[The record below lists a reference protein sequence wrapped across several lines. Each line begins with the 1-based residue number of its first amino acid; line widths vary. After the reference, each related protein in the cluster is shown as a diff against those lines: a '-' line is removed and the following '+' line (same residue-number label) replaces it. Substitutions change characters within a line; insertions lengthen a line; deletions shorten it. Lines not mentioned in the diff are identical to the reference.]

1 MCLLITLYY
10 TYCEILLKSVGI
22 QLALT
27 KEKQGFTN
35 PVYPIMFAIGGC
47 HLLNDTLQAVI
58 PAMFPVLEA
67 ERGLTFTQLG
77 FIFFALNMVASVL
90 QPVVGYF
97 SDKRPMPYALPIGMT
112 FSLVGMAGLAIAPSY
127 WLILLS
133 VIILGFGSAV
143 FHPEGSRVSFLAAGN
158 KRGLSQSIYQ
168 VGGNTG
174 QALAP
179 LISAFVLVPLGQKG
193 AAVFIIVAAVGIVL
207 LSRISAWYKQQLEL
221 EKQNNRKKVLLSS
234 IGELTK
240 RQITIAL
247 TLILTIIFARSFY
260 VTNVTS
266 FYIFYL
272 LDEYGL
278 KIAQG
283 QLLIFLFMALGAAG
297 TFFGGP
303 MADRIGRKNVI
314 VLSLLVPLPLCL
326 LLPYV
331 SLWAVG
337 PLLAA
342 IGFFI
347 MLSFSVTVIYAQELV
362 PSKIGTMA
370 GLTVGLAFG
379 MGAIGAVVIGRLMD
393 VIGIFPTMVIA
404 SFLPFIG
411 LVGLML
417 PKDQKITVT
426 KPSS

>member
-1 MCLLITLYY
+1 MT
-10 TYCEILLKSVGI
+10 S
-22 QLALT
+22 T
-27 KEKQGFTN
+27 KETQNLAN
-35 PVYPIMFAIGGC
+35 PVYPIMFAIGAC

-58 PAMFPVLEA
+58 PAMFPVLEK
-67 ERGLTFTQLG
+67 ERGLSFTQLG

-97 SDKRPMPYALPIGMT
+97 SDKKPMPYALPIGMT
-112 FSLVGMAGLAIAPSY
+112 FSLIGMAGLAIAPSY
-127 WLILLS
+127 WLILVS
-133 VIILGFGSAV
+133 VILLGFGSAV
-143 FHPEGSRVSFLAAGN
+143 FHPEGSRVSFLAAGT

-168 VGGNTG
+168 VGGNSG

-193 AAVFIIVAAVGIVL
+193 AAVFIVVAALGIII
-207 LSRISAWYKQQLEL
+207 LSRISAWYKKQLDL
-221 EKQNNRKKVLLSS
+221 EKKNNRKKVLLSS

-240 RQITIAL
+240 KQIGIAL
-247 TLILTIIFARSFY
+247 TLLLIIIFARSFY

-266 FYIFYL
+266 FYVFYL
-272 LDEYGL
+272 MDDYGL
-278 KIAQG
+278 KIEQG
-283 QLLIFLFMALGAAG
+283 QLYIFLFMALGAAG

-303 MADRIGRKNVI
+303 LADRIGRKNVI
-314 VLSLLVPLPLCL
+314 VLSLIVPLPLCVM
-326 LLPYV
+326 LPYMP
-331 SLWAVG
+331 LWAVG
-337 PLLAA
+337 VLLTL

-379 MGAIGAVVIGRLMD
+379 MGAIGAVVIGALMD
-393 VIGIFPTMVIA
+393 SIGIFPTMVIA

-411 LVGLML
+411 LAGLAL
-417 PKDQKITVT
+417 PKDQKMTA
-426 KPSS
+426 SAN